1 MDSMRSNVF
10 VFVQIGLFELTGFS
24 ETYFQSVD
32 DAGFNLHKVLFDDRV
47 NFDHFDRVH
56 RIGYDE
62 SIDLGLEQCELL
74 NVRGFEKKFLNLS
87 GKSDSVANC
96 FENLNVAIR
105 AAHGEGIHVLLVD
118 VESDEAILIN
128 IFHENFPKVKD
139 M

>member
-10 VFVQIGLFELTGFS
+10 ILVQVGLFELTGFS
-24 ETYFQSVD
+24 ETYFQSVE
-32 DAGFNLHKVLFDDRV
+32 DAGFNLHKVLLDDRV
-47 NFDHFDRVH
+47 YFDHFDWVY

-87 GKSDSVANC
+87 GKSDSVTNC

-105 AAHGEGIHVLLVD
+105 AAHGEGVLVILVD
-118 VESDEAILIN
+118 VESDKAILVD
-128 IFHENFPKVKD
+128 IFQE
-139 M
+139 